1 VKPYLAELHVHTV
14 LSPCAE
20 VEMIPPLIVQEALE
34 RGIQVLAICD
44 HNASGNIASVQKAAE
59 GTSLTVLPGMELQT
73 KEEVHL
79 ICLFDTLD
87 QIAAW
92 QARVDQALPAIANRP
107 QFFGEQYLVD
117 ETGDFIANEQR
128 LLVVSADI
136 SLDQA
141 VQEVVRLGGLPIP
154 AHVDRRTNGLI
165 ANLGFIPPDL
175 QVEALEIS
183 RHTTPSDARRK
194 FPQLKDFPLLQ
205 NGDAHRLNELLGVN
219 EFLIE
224 APTIVEIRRALKNLD
239 GRRFRILKEL
249 V

>member
-1 VKPYLAELHVHTV
+1 
-14 LSPCAE
+14 
-20 VEMIPPLIVQEALE
+20 MIPPLIVQEALE